1 MSDEF
6 DQAPPRRLWILG
18 ACVALALHLGGA
30 ALAVTHLQTRDDD
43 EGLGANT
50 DEFAVEMVSPKVEDD
65 NLPPGPDTDAQQ
77 ASQLQVEQKAELKQ
91 TDLPQERPTETDEA
105 DRAVAPNKTEK
116 PTEEDPKVAAVQT
129 EAAPEQQASEATSRQ
144 TLDPDAPN
152 ADIARAPNP
161 HGLGKDKLKLT
172 AEWGKKICATF
183 ELHKKY
189 PPNQKKAT
197 TVKVAIVLNRRG
209 NVVTANVVESSG
221 DSIFDK
227 AAIEMIHRSDPVPL
241 PPAGLTDEQYSF
253 NLDVNFT
260 KPKYVTARQGRS
272 RCASTARIAASA

>member
-1 MSDEF
+1 MRICRS
-6 DQAPPRRLWILG
+6 
-18 ACVALALHLGGA
+18 
-30 ALAVTHLQTRDDD
+30 
-43 EGLGANT
+43 
-50 DEFAVEMVSPKVEDD
+50 
-65 NLPPGPDTDAQQ
+65 
-77 ASQLQVEQKAELKQ
+77 
-91 TDLPQERPTETDEA
+91 
-105 DRAVAPNKTEK
+105 
-116 PTEEDPKVAAVQT
+116 
-129 EAAPEQQASEATSRQ
+129 ASEATSRQ

-172 AEWGKKICATF
+172 AEWGKKISATF

-189 PPNQKKAT
+189 PPSQKKAT

-227 AAIEMIHRSDPVPL
+227 AAIDMIHRSDPVPL

-260 KPKYVTARQGRS
+260 KPK
-272 RCASTARIAASA
+272 

>member
-1 MSDEF
+1 MPDSETE
-6 DQAPPRRLWILG
+6 QAPSRRLWILA

-30 ALAVTHLQTRDDD
+30 ALAVTHLKPRDDD

-65 NLPPGPDTDAQQ
+65 SLPPGPDTDAMQ
-77 ASQLQVEQKAELKQ
+77 ASQQQVEQKAELKQ
-91 TDLPQERPTETDEA
+91 TDLPQEKPTETDEA
-105 DRAVAPNKTEK
+105 DRAVAPNKTDK
-116 PTEEDPKVAAVQT
+116 PQEEDPKVAAVQT

-152 ADIARAPNP
+152 ADLAKAPNP
-161 HGLGKDKLKLT
+161 HGLGKDRKKLT
-172 AEWGKKICATF
+172 ADWGRKISATF
-183 ELHKKY
+183 ELHKRY
-189 PPNQKKAT
+189 PPNRNKAT

-209 NVVTANVVESSG
+209 NVVSADVVQSSG
-221 DSIFDK
+221 DALFDK
-227 AAIEMIHRSDPVPL
+227 AAIDMIHRSDPVPL

-260 KPKYVTARQGRS
+260 KPR
-272 RCASTARIAASA
+272 